1 MILNMF
7 AFAKFGGRFIERAQH
22 AQSSGTSP
30 ASGPLGSFTPLPIGD
45 RVLQQLKDF
54 CREFKAAQVPC
65 LPSVGWE
72 LRNEC
77 SSNLGEERSECVA
90 VLRETLSHAM
100 QFSGDPNGVAALSS
114 IADALIKV
122 DKNSTWDGWRT
133 FLQGASSAQV
143 ARPLLVALSGCE
155 RSFVNNPQTVEVV
168 LDSFNRFPECGSEV
182 RLIVGCQFTP
192 NTRARFNDT
201 VLEIYRRVGIEG
213 GHGLPYSLSKEEL
226 RTVSPHLLE
235 SAVNRLERGINE
247 ERRGRG
253 AGSSQSIG
261 EIWHAIPKTIFE
273 NSVHSQQAARI
284 LPQLES
290 LRDRVLTA
298 PVEVDGVRESKS
310 SRATRLKC
318 ASDLTRICKH
328 IQILHNVDAIPQWGE
343 IIDLWKRSDGSGQP
357 KWEFHE
363 GFFEDSLVA
372 MGKKIASLQARDSV
386 PALLKARDELLRA
399 YLGTPNLALCSEWAE
414 RIDTL
419 CHKIGRAFSGT
430 VIRDISTVIR
440 TSSTD
445 GLVTWGER
453 IEMMSSR
460 QVRANRYAQVVM
472 KEIQHRAPGIVC
484 EALERDPGVVRRLYQ
499 RLIDERSDSGQM
511 RSILGKVFDG
521 CARVAGRFGSRAF
534 VLNRLLA
541 VLKGGGAP
549 TAVKVL
555 SIISQEFK
563 AIHSAEK
570 STASGVQG

>member
-7 AFAKFGGRFIERAQH
+7 AFGKFEGRFIERAQH

-30 ASGPLGSFTPLPIGD
+30 ASGLLGSFTPLPIGD

-54 CREFKAAQVPC
+54 SREFKAASVPH
-65 LPSVGWE
+65 LPSIGWE

-77 SSNLGEERSECVA
+77 TSNLGEERSECVA
-90 VLRETLSHAM
+90 VLRETLSQAM
-100 QFSGDPNGVAALSS
+100 QFSGDPNGVAALTS

-122 DKNSTWDGWRT
+122 DKNSNWDGWRT

-201 VLEIYRRVGIEG
+201 VLEIYRCVGIEG
-213 GHGLPYSLSKEEL
+213 GYGLPYSLSKAEL
-226 RTVSPHLLE
+226 RTVSPHLLD
-235 SAVNRLERGINE
+235 SAVDRLERGIDE
-247 ERRGRG
+247 ERRGRE
-253 AGSSQSIG
+253 AGSTQTIG
-261 EIWHAIPKTIFE
+261 EIWHAFPRGIFE
-273 NSVHSQQAARI
+273 NSVHSQEAARI
-284 LPQLES
+284 LPRLES

-298 PVEVDGVRESKS
+298 PAEVDGVREIKS
-310 SRATRLKC
+310 ARATRLKC

-328 IQILHNVDAIPQWGE
+328 IQMLHNVDAIPQWGE
-343 IIDLWKRSDGSGQP
+343 IIDLWKRSDDSGQP
-357 KWEFHE
+357 KWEFHD
-363 GFFEDSLVA
+363 GFFGDSLVA
-372 MGKKIASLQARDSV
+372 MERKMASLQARDSV

-399 YLGTPNLALCSEWAE
+399 YLGAPNLALCSEWAE

-419 CHKIGRAFSGT
+419 CHKIGRAFSGA
-430 VIRDISTVIR
+430 VIRDISSVIR

-445 GLVTWGER
+445 ELVTWGER

-460 QVRANRYAQVVM
+460 QVWANRHAQGVM
-472 KEIQHRAPGIVC
+472 QEIQHRAPGIVC

-511 RSILGKVFDG
+511 RSPLGKVFDG

-555 SIISQEFK
+555 SILSQEFK